1 MKNLFFL
8 PLCWSLPF
16 AVSAVKIPFKRATT
30 KATFGISKELS
41 NGVLAAS
48 NGSTGNI
55 GNVKDVRYT
64 ATINLNGKDV
74 VVALDTGSSDLW

>member
-16 AVSAVKIPFKRATT
+16 SVSAVKIPFRRATT
-30 KATFGISKELS
+30 KATFGISKELI

-55 GNVKDVRYT
+55 GNVKDVRVSDAI
-64 ATINLNGKDV
+64 ATFWID
-74 VVALDTGSSDLW
+74 DS